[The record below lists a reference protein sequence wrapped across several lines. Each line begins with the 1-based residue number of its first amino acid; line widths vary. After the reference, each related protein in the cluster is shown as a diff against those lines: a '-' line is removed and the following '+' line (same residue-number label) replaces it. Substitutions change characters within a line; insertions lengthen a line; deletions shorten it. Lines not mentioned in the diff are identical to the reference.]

1 MKDDQS
7 LKADTYWNA
16 DWYKKYFDMVKKHKD
31 RIVIELAG
39 HDHWEDLRMIS
50 DIDGTEYRNLFIA
63 TGVTLIDG

>member
-1 MKDDQS
+1 
-7 LKADTYWNA
+7 
-16 DWYKKYFDMVKKHKD
+16 MVKKHKD
-31 RIVIELAG
+31 RIVIEPAG